1 MLTPDDPR
9 HGTIAGYHRHNRYG
23 PPIDDNDTCRCRKA
37 RADYENRRR
46 LAELE
51 GRPRIVPTIGLRRRV
66 EALQW
71 SGWTLQAVANA
82 AGWKHPQNV
91 DNVLIRET
99 CTATSAARIVTAY
112 NHLSRRT
119 PPDAHGNKI
128 ARAVARRNGYAP
140 AAAWDNFD
148 DPNEKPKG
156 ILNAA

>member
-1 MLTPDDPR
+1 MIAPGDPR
-9 HGTIAGYHRHNRYG
+9 HGTIAGYHHHNRSG
-23 PPIDDNDTCRCRKA
+23 PPIDPEDTCRCRKA

-46 LAELE
+46 LADIE

-66 EALQW
+66 EALRW
-71 SGWTLQAVANA
+71 SGWTLQQIADA
-82 AGWKHPQNV
+82 AEWKHFQSV
-91 DNVLIRET
+91 VEVISRDT
-99 CTATSAARIVTAY
+99 CTTTSAARIVTAY
-112 NHLSRRT
+112 HHLSRRT
-119 PPDAHGNKI
+119 PPDEHGNRI